1 MWETGLPWISD
12 WLYNLDVGQLATP
25 QPCISLLRQSGIS
38 AAQYIWAGQGR
49 AGMEFKKS
57 QMIYGISYK
66 LFSLCPT
73 VKYTISYRDREMLT
87 AMLFWLE
94 ICRRRWSEQLLHLHV
109 HIVFIFY
116 MCCKVD
122 LCCVVWSNIVQSSQ
136 LTAMEKNGGKKK
148 KKSKYEKFYFE
159 SCK

>member
-1 MWETGLPWISD
+1 MQTNDSPFLKRKNSSWSGWEHLKTINKSVGNWPEVHGSWSG
-12 WLYNLDVGQLATP
+12 YSNLDVGQLATP
-25 QPCISLLRQSGIS
+25 QPCISLRQSGIS

-94 ICRRRWSEQLLHLHV
+94 ICRRRWSEQLLHT
-109 HIVFIFY
+109 
-116 MCCKVD
+116 
-122 LCCVVWSNIVQSSQ
+122 LC
-136 LTAMEKNGGKKK
+136 M
-148 KKSKYEKFYFE
+148 
-159 SCK
+159 